1 MDTGWFR
8 TASRRGRDSGRIV
21 DAATELGREIAGL
34 AVEAIEATGGVAWP
48 CEAAAGSL
56 ALFWVTAG
64 AGFEKNCGN

>member
-56 ALFWVTAG
+56 AFCCATTG
-64 AGFEKNCGN
+64 ADLEKKCGN